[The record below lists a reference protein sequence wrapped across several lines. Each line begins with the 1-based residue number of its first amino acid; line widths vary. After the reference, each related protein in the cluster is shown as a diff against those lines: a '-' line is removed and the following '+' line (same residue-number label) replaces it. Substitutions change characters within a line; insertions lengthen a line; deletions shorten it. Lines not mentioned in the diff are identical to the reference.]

1 MKYSV
6 IIPTMYFHV
15 GQLTSMLAV
24 YERIV
29 WIGEVLIINN
39 NTEKQVDFNFSKV
52 RVIGDGVNK
61 YVNPSWKF
69 GVENAKY
76 ENIVLANDDITITGN
91 LEKLFF
97 LSSFLIK
104 PNIVLGPSVKC
115 YPELNK
121 FMNTE
126 QIGLSKQKIDKRKIT
141 YGFGVFML
149 MKKSTF
155 QNTSIPDDFLIWYG
169 DHILCLVNE
178 AWEFSGLG
186 IITSMRGTTSRINL
200 KNQAILERNAFR
212 NYKV

>member
-24 YERIV
+24 YERIM

-39 NTEKQVDFNFSKV
+39 NKEKQVDFNFSKV

-76 ENIVLANDDITITGN
+76 ENIVLANDDITINGN
-91 LEKLFF
+91 LSKLFY
-97 LSSFLIK
+97 LTSFLLA
-104 PNIVLGPSVKC
+104 PNIVIGASTRC
-115 YPELNK
+115 YPE
-121 FMNTE
+121 FAANTE
-126 QIGLSKQKIDKRKIT
+126 NVKLHKQQVKNKKKIT
-141 YGFGVFML
+141 HGFGVFMM

-155 QNTSIPDDFLIWYG
+155 QNTNIPEDFLVWYG

-178 AWEFSGLG
+178 AWEFSGVD

>member
-24 YERIV
+24 YERIM

-39 NTEKQVDFNFSKV
+39 NKEKQVDFNFSKV

-76 ENIVLANDDITITGN
+76 ENIVLANDDITINGN
-91 LEKLFF
+91 LSKLFY
-97 LSSFLIK
+97 LTSFLLA
-104 PNIVLGPSVKC
+104 PNIVIGASTRC
-115 YPELNK
+115 YPE
-121 FMNTE
+121 FAANTE
-126 QIGLSKQKIDKRKIT
+126 NVKLCKQQVKNKKKIT
-141 YGFGVFML
+141 HGFGVFMM

-155 QNTSIPDDFLIWYG
+155 QNTNIPEDFLVWYG

-178 AWEFSGLG
+178 AWEFSGVD

>member
-76 ENIVLANDDITITGN
+76 ENIVLANDDITINGN
-91 LEKLFF
+91 LSKLFY
-97 LSSFLIK
+97 LTSFLLA
-104 PNIVLGPSVKC
+104 PNIVIGASTRC
-115 YPELNK
+115 YPE
-121 FMNTE
+121 FAANTE
-126 QIGLSKQKIDKRKIT
+126 NVKLHKQQVKNKKKIT
-141 YGFGVFML
+141 HGFGVFMM

-155 QNTSIPDDFLIWYG
+155 QNTNIPEDFLVWYG

-178 AWEFSGLG
+178 AWEFSGVD